1 MNIGVKRK
9 AVARAIIF
17 EPIYQADAEAVPLS
31 LRTPSLPFVEVCNV
45 KSFFSYFNRFF
56 DLKTPKKAF
65 VKLFYRKCF
74 I

>member
-31 LRTPSLPFVEVCNV
+31 LRFPSLPFVEVCNV
-45 KSFFSYFNRFF
+45 KSFFLTLTDF
-56 DLKTPKKAF
+56 L
-65 VKLFYRKCF
+65 